1 MAAQKEA
8 IPTPH
13 MHMGTPQNFYSNA
26 AQLQVQQ
33 RIDTFF
39 EIRIPPDQD
48 DLDYSYSPPEMS
60 DSTDLTPL
68 ASDLGGDTLLSFG
81 IILSSDESLD
91 EFSLNDGESIS
102 SEASRIGWDT
112 A

>member
-1 MAAQKEA
+1 
-8 IPTPH
+8 
-13 MHMGTPQNFYSNA
+13 
-26 AQLQVQQ
+26 
-33 RIDTFF
+33 
-39 EIRIPPDQD
+39 
-48 DLDYSYSPPEMS
+48 MS